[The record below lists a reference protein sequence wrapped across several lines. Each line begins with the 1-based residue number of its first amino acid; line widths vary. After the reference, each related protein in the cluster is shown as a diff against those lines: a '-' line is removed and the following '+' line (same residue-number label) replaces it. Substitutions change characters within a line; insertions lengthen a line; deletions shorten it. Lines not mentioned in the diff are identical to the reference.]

1 MIAQSTRVGN
11 ATRCAHFGRR
21 ALWRISGL
29 LVEVSFGARR
39 VIPIPEISV
48 GSRFS
53 KRTLVGTLGNGRDA
67 PKAAVRLSS
76 ENRLKSRPP
85 GSKDQNG
92 LSGCVAVITGGY
104 GHALPD
110 EPADFG
116 TVGTKMEAPRVIG
129 QVSRAA
135 PSGVRL

>member
-1 MIAQSTRVGN
+1 MGHEHALSQPRPSV
-11 ATRCAHFGRR
+11 RC
-21 ALWRISGL
+21 
-29 LVEVSFGARR
+29 
-39 VIPIPEISV
+39 
-48 GSRFS
+48 RFS
-53 KRTLVGTLGNGRDA
+53 QRTFAQRRWGVGEA

-110 EPADFG
+110 EPADLG

-135 PSGVRL
+135 PSGVRQ